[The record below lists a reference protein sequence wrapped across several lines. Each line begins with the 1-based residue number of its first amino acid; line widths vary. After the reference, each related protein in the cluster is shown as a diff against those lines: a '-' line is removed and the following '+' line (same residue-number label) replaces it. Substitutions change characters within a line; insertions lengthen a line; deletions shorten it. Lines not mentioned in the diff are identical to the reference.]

1 MPDSPLAWPG
11 PKIKLQIGLGQNF
24 NGLGRVKPCRDRP
37 ATLLVF
43 VIFSCYNILFQHIF
57 TQSPTMTSANSRTL
71 RVSMHLIM
79 QAALIGL
86 TIIILY
92 LPYWIK
98 LWIQVT
104 AIRVKRECP
113 ELSTTPHG
121 MTE

>member
-1 MPDSPLAWPG
+1 
-11 PKIKLQIGLGQNF
+11 
-24 NGLGRVKPCRDRP
+24 
-37 ATLLVF
+37 
-43 VIFSCYNILFQHIF
+43 
-57 TQSPTMTSANSRTL
+57 MTSANSRTL